1 MLTSAPCRSSSSSN
15 LGIAGI
21 SFEPS
26 SAATWAKLRCCAV
39 AQALTKC
46 NGPSWRLAE
55 PRSVLP
61 SMAICRTSRAAAIAA
76 IQSWKQAW
84 KARGSMRSKTRS
96 KVSCDGTPWRRG
108 RKRRN
113 QSRRLRAKSSISCQS
128 SQLPMTAQTAMIMM
142 SRNRCRHRRRRRHR
156 FLDII
161 IIAVCAVIGNC
172 DDWQEIELF
181 ARSRLDWFRRFLPL
195 RHGVPSHDTFER
207 VFDRIDPRAFQACF
221 QDWIAAIAAALD
233 VRQIAIDG
241 KTLRGSASRQLGP
254 LHLVS
259 AWATAQHLSLAQ
271 VAADEGS
278 NEIPAIP
285 KLLELLDLHG
295 ALVSIDAAG
304 CHKAIAQK
312 ILDRGG
318 DYVLVVKDNQ
328 PKLLAAIQEQMG
340 AVFDGVVADY
350 SEQRTRDR
358 GHGREER
365 RIYTTRPAP
374 PELRAEW
381 P

>member
-1 MLTSAPCRSSSSSN
+1 MARLS
-15 LGIAGI
+15 IHHH
-21 SFEPS
+21 F
-26 SAATWAKLRCCAV
+26 AKL
-39 AQALTKC
+39 TD
-46 NGPSWRLAE
+46 
-55 PRSVLP
+55 
-61 SMAICRTSRAAAIAA
+61 M
-76 IQSWKQAW
+76 
-84 KARGSMRSKTRS
+84 
-96 KVSCDGTPWRRG
+96 
-108 RKRRN
+108 
-113 QSRRLRAKSSISCQS
+113 
-128 SQLPMTAQTAMIMM
+128 
-142 SRNRCRHRRRRRHR
+142 RRRRRCRHR

-340 AVFDGVVADY
+340 AVFDGVVDDY
-350 SEQRTRDR
+350 SERRTKDR
-358 GHGREER
+358 GHGRQEL

-381 P
+381 PGLQVIGTCYHERTVQGKTSTEMRYFIGSKAAGARYYGQALRHHWRVENCCYWQLDVTFGEDASRISKRHAAENFALLRRLALSLLKQHPAKQSVKCKRLAACLEPRTLEEILRIGTKPEKV